1 MQLIARNKEK
11 GPIVLDDVDTLAD
24 NKLSSG
30 SSPSLN
36 LSPVKN
42 TRESIRTKLHKRPL
56 PYLVFS
62 DTVGGASRRAR
73 REASRRQ
80 YRPSQASRNSLV
92 LPSGTLPPVP
102 PTHPAF
108 GTSPTFYVLL
118 AALIQRP
125 DDMLSSPLGKHI
137 LNYELPAS
145 FPFQLSPR
153 SMAQLT
159 PMITYFTTI
168 SK

>member
-1 MQLIARNKEK
+1 MQSIAGNKEK

-56 PYLVFS
+56 PHLAFS
-62 DTVGGASRRAR
+62 DVVGGASCRAR
-73 REASRRQ
+73 REVGRRQ
-80 YRPSQASRNSLV
+80 YRLGQASRNPLV

-108 GTSPTFYVLL
+108 GTSPTFYVLP
-118 AALIQRP
+118 AALIWRSN
-125 DDMLSSPLGKHI
+125 DMFSSPLGQHI
-137 LNYELPAS
+137 LDYEP
-145 FPFQLSPR
+145 PR
-153 SMAQLT
+153 KFSILA
-159 PMITYFTTI
+159 FTTFNGSVDPYDHI
-168 SK
+168 LHYNQ